1 MLPYVFF
8 PDSVKSSLLEQGIFL
23 PEPKKNQAMTDLMAM
38 RLAIQEAYKGLGY
51 VSPNP
56 LVGCVILDSQNR
68 FLASGYHARIGEA
81 HAEMNALKKLNP
93 EDLKGARVFVTL
105 EPCAHEGRTGS
116 CAKALSALPV
126 KEIIYGLQDPNP
138 LVSGKG
144 AEIIRAAGIQCTL
157 FSGLKFELE
166 QVCEHFLKNFRDKMP
181 FVSLKVAS
189 SWDGQMGLKNGES
202 KWITNETSRQIAH
215 LLRASHDAILVGAN
229 TVRIDQPSLNIRHPA
244 FENKK
249 NKVIVLDS
257 KRQLEKDF
265 SNLSLSKIHSREDL
279 IFDQGRDLKKLL
291 TNLYSQ
297 GIKSILVEGG
307 AQVLSSFLNEMAG
320 DRLYLFQAPMI
331 CGAKGGKSWSEQ
343 VNITSMSQR
352 MAITSPQYVGL
363 EGDILMTG
371 KLKI

>member
-1 MLPYVFF
+1 
-8 PDSVKSSLLEQGIFL
+8 
-23 PEPKKNQAMTDLMAM
+23 
-38 RLAIQEAYKGLGY
+38 
-51 VSPNP
+51 
-56 LVGCVILDSQNR
+56 
-68 FLASGYHARIGEA
+68 
-81 HAEMNALKKLNP
+81 
-93 EDLKGARVFVTL
+93 
-105 EPCAHEGRTGS
+105 
-116 CAKALSALPV
+116 
-126 KEIIYGLQDPNP
+126 
-138 LVSGKG
+138 
-144 AEIIRAAGIQCTL
+144 
-157 FSGLKFELE
+157 
-166 QVCEHFLKNFRDKMP
+166 MP

-257 KRQLEKDF
+257 KGQLEKDF

-343 VNITSMSQR
+343 VNITSMSQK
-352 MAITSPQYVGL
+352 MAITSPQHVGL